1 MPHLGDSIGSE
12 RALGNLLG
20 MLYTE
25 VFQKNVRQP
34 NKPLN
39 RSNHIVEDQPVIE
52 NVITFFKDSTETYVY
67 GPDFG
72 HSSHAAG
79 VAGASSA
86 RWGEVGV
93 WA

>member
-1 MPHLGDSIGSE
+1 MAGTVGSD
-12 RALGNLLG
+12 RALGRLLG

-25 VFQKNVRQP
+25 VFQKNPRNP

-39 RSNHIVEDQPVIE
+39 RSGHLREDIPVIE

-67 GPDFG
+67 GPDNG
-72 HSSHAAG
+72 HNAHGSGIS
-79 VAGASSA
+79 GASAA
-86 RWGEVGV
+86 RWGEVGT